1 MRPFLLLPISCL
13 PILALSWTDA
23 VAVSV
28 TATSPT
34 RYALGVSEN
43 LSAIT
48 VTFNAPILAP
58 AAGDVRVAGTMSG
71 LHTGTVGAAGATLT
85 FTNTSPWMVGE
96 LVTVNLRR
104 SIKTSPSDSL
114 SGGYVFAFTIR
125 SAPASAAWSAPK
137 IYQAS
142 DVPYFI
148 HGGDLNEDGRPDVA
162 APNEGTDDV
171 SVFLNNEGTGY
182 FPVSDEFSVGN
193 VPSSI
198 FGEDLDNDGDQDLAT
213 ADIASGT
220 VSVLLN
226 HGDATF
232 APATTYFAGG
242 NQTRQI
248 HGGDFDGD
256 NDVDLCATSYGTDVV
271 YLFTNNGAGAF
282 TSTTYANVRPGPFA
296 IRTGDLNGDGHL
308 DIGVACQDADSLS
321 VMRNNGNGT
330 FTTTGAY
337 RIGDGPWCL
346 NGNDMD
352 GDGDFDLVS
361 VGSFIDRIFVM
372 YNDGTGAFP
381 TRSFQATGDFPLG
394 VFAADL
400 DGDNDID
407 ATSSNYGGGTV
418 GVYMNDGAGAIS
430 LQATLNMTQ
439 SGSYTWAHD
448 LDGDGDLDL
457 SVVDE
462 LADKLFVFY
471 NGPAPTVDAPVVA
484 APNPAGARLS
494 AAPNPAFAGAS
505 VMIRTAGMT
514 TPATVDI
521 HSIDGRRVRRLQT
534 DTAAAISW
542 DGRDAEGKLVPAG
555 AYVISCKAG
564 DVRASTT
571 LRVVR

>member
-1 MRPFLLLPISCL
+1 MRPFFFRLSCL
-13 PILALSWTDA
+13 SIAVLSATEAAAL
-23 VAVSV
+23 SV
-28 TATSPT
+28 TATSPS

-43 LSAIT
+43 LPSIT
-48 VTFNAPILAP
+48 VTFDAPILQP
-58 AAGDVRVAGTMSG
+58 AAGEVRVAGTMSG
-71 LHTGTVGAAGATLT
+71 LHNGTVAAVGSTLT
-85 FTNTSPWMVGE
+85 FTNASPWMAGE

-104 SIKTSPSDSL
+104 SIKTASADSL
-114 SGGYVFAFTIR
+114 PGGFTFAFTIR
-125 SAPASAAWSAPK
+125 SAPASADWSEPL
-137 IYQAS
+137 IYEAS

-171 SVFLNNEGTGY
+171 SIFLNNEGTGY
-182 FPVSDEFSVGN
+182 FPVREEYGVGN

-198 FGEDLDNDGDQDLAT
+198 FGEDFDNDGDQDLAT

-226 HGDATF
+226 HGDGTF
-232 APATTYFAGG
+232 APKTTYFAGG

-256 NDVDLCATSYGTDVV
+256 NDVDLCATAYGPDLV
-271 YLFTNNGAGAF
+271 YLFTNNGSGAF
-282 TSTTYANVRPGPFA
+282 TSTTYANVKPGPFA
-296 IRTGDLNGDGHL
+296 IRTGDFNADGRL

-321 VMRNNGNGT
+321 VMRNTGGGA

-337 RIGDGPWCL
+337 RIGDSPWCL

-361 VGSFIDRIFVM
+361 VGSLANRVFVL

-381 TRSFQATGDFPLG
+381 TRSFQATGSFPLG
-394 VFAADL
+394 VFAADV

-407 ATSSNYGGGTV
+407 AMSSNYAGGTV
-418 GVYMNDGAGAIS
+418 GVYLNDGAGTIT
-430 LQATLNMTQ
+430 LQETLNVTL

-462 LADKLFVFY
+462 RSDELYVFY
-471 NGPAPTVDAPVVA
+471 NGTAPAVDAPVVA
-484 APNPAGARLS
+484 GQAAARLV
-494 AAPNPAFAGAS
+494 AAPNPAFAGDRIA
-505 VMIRTAGMT
+505 IRGAAIPGTGT
-514 TPATVDI
+514 IDI
-521 HSIDGRRVRRLQT
+521 HSIDGRRVRRLSADGAT
-534 DTAAAISW
+534 EMHW
-542 DGRDAEGKLVPAG
+542 DGRDGEGQLVPAG
-555 AYVISCKAG
+555 AYIVSWRAGAEKA
-564 DVRASTT
+564 SLTIQI
-571 LRVVR
+571 LR